1 MKFLYEYRTSDNVRH
16 SGVIAAPDR
25 EAAFAALKEQ
35 GIRPG
40 SVIEAPGLFNKI
52 FGKGKRWMAIGV
64 LCALCLALGAVV
76 YTQGTGHKAQ
86 GTSFDATLD
95 SPVRRQVIGDVAII
109 EKGISTGWADV
120 FELEGER
127 FLAGFA
133 VPGTSVAVRSTT
145 EAEILK
151 ALSHD
156 CRNAQGTKHKAQGT
170 TLEERQIR
178 AMVEGMKDELRKF
191 LANGGTVVQYG
202 QRLVERQERELGY
215 HNLAKRELEEAAKA
229 GKPKAEL
236 DALWESRN
244 AQLRK
249 MGIKLIPM
257 PEAK

>member
-25 EAAFAALKEQ
+25 EAAFAALKEK

-64 LCALCLALGAVV
+64 LCVLCLVLCAVIF
-76 YTQGTGHKAQ
+76 TQDTGHPAQ
-86 GTSFDATLD
+86 GISFDATLD

-151 ALSHD
+151 ALDHD
-156 CRNAQGTKHKAQGT
+156 CRNAQGTS
-170 TLEERQIR
+170 LEERQIR
-178 AMVEGMKDELRKF
+178 AMVEGMKEELRKF

-244 AQLRK
+244 AHLRK

>member
-1 MKFLYEYRTSDNVRH
+1 MKFLYEFRTSDNVRH

-25 EAAFAALKEQ
+25 EAAFAALKEK

-64 LCALCLALGAVV
+64 LCGLCLVLCAVIF
-76 YTQGTGHKAQ
+76 TQDTGHPAQ
-86 GTSFDATLD
+86 GTFFDATLD

-145 EAEILK
+145 EAEIHK

-156 CRNAQGTKHKAQGT
+156 PSLLTPHSSLGSDG
-170 TLEERQIR
+170 LEARQIR